1 MLLPISFLIGQ
12 NPKTSIETNDAHAI
26 NKDCQQ
32 EGEEYSER
40 GIDVPEDSLVRRLSK
55 GSKKNKK
62 SKPGQ
67 YVIDIEPLQKPESD
81 LNEIVVDSGES
92 AINSHKQRDK
102 KSRPKK
108 LREVSSRSTIDGATV
123 SGSLIVQLH
132 TNNAPS
138 PTSLDAIE
146 SNEVNDQGMHYN
158 ESYLETELPVSRN
171 EGSAL
176 VVSHEVTEQSQGKKL
191 DGEEQTMDEH
201 GSGPPQVWISKSLSM
216 EQGLDKL
223 EESV

>member
-1 MLLPISFLIGQ
+1 MLISSLIGK
-12 NPKTSIETNDAHAI
+12 NPKTCVETNDAHAT
-26 NKDCQQ
+26 NKDCEQ
-32 EGEEYSER
+32 ECEEYSER

-81 LNEIVVDSGES
+81 FNEIVVDSGES

-102 KSRPKK
+102 KSRPQK

-138 PTSLDAIE
+138 PTSLNAIE
-146 SNEVNDQGMHYN
+146 SNEVKDQEMHYN
-158 ESYLETELPVSRN
+158 ESYLETELPVTRN

-176 VVSHEVTEQSQGKKL
+176 AVSHEVTEQSQCKKL

-223 EESV
+223 DESV

>member
-1 MLLPISFLIGQ
+1 MLLPISLLIGQ
-12 NPKTSIETNDAHAI
+12 NAKTSIETNDAHVI

-81 LNEIVVDSGES
+81 LNEIVVDSVES

-191 DGEEQTMDEH
+191 DGEGQSMDAK

>member
-1 MLLPISFLIGQ
+1 MLLPISLLIGQ
-12 NPKTSIETNDAHAI
+12 NAKTSIETNDAHAI

-81 LNEIVVDSGES
+81 LNEIVVDSVES

-191 DGEEQTMDEH
+191 DGEGQSMDAK

>member
-1 MLLPISFLIGQ
+1 MLISSLIGK
-12 NPKTSIETNDAHAI
+12 NPKTSIETNDAHAT
-26 NKDCQQ
+26 NKDFEQ
-32 EGEEYSER
+32 ECEEYSER
-40 GIDVPEDSLVRRLSK
+40 GIDVPEDALVRRLSK

-81 LNEIVVDSGES
+81 FNEIVVDSGES

-102 KSRPKK
+102 KSRPQK
-108 LREVSSRSTIDGATV
+108 LGEVSSRSTTDGATV

-138 PTSLDAIE
+138 PTSLNE
-146 SNEVNDQGMHYN
+146 SNEVEDQEMHYN
-158 ESYLETELPVSRN
+158 ESYLETELPVTRN

-176 VVSHEVTEQSQGKKL
+176 AVSHEVTEQSQCKKL
-191 DGEEQTMDEH
+191 DGEEQTMDEQ
-201 GSGPPQVWISKSLSM
+201 SSAPPQVWISKSLSM

-223 EESV
+223 EDSV

>member
-1 MLLPISFLIGQ
+1 MLISSLIGK
-12 NPKTSIETNDAHAI
+12 NPKTSIETIDAHAT
-26 NKDCQQ
+26 NKDCEQ
-32 EGEEYSER
+32 ECEEYSER
-40 GIDVPEDSLVRRLSK
+40 GIDVPEDSMVRRLSK
-55 GSKKNKK
+55 GSRKNKK

-81 LNEIVVDSGES
+81 FNEIVDDSGKS

-102 KSRPKK
+102 KSRPQK

-138 PTSLDAIE
+138 PTSLNAIE
-146 SNEVNDQGMHYN
+146 SNEVKDQGMHYN
-158 ESYLETELPVSRN
+158 ESYLETELPVTRS

-176 VVSHEVTEQSQGKKL
+176 AVSHGITEQSQCKKL
-191 DGEEQTMDEH
+191 DGEEQTMGEH
-201 GSGPPQVWISKSLSM
+201 GSAPPQVWISKSLSM

-223 EESV
+223 EDSV

>member
-1 MLLPISFLIGQ
+1 MLLPISLLIGQ
-12 NPKTSIETNDAHAI
+12 NKKTSIETNEAHAI
-26 NKDCQQ
+26 KKDCDQ
-32 EGEEYSER
+32 ECEEYSER

-67 YVIDIEPLQKPESD
+67 YVIDIEPLQKAKSD
-81 LNEIVVDSGES
+81 FNEIVVDSGES

-102 KSRPKK
+102 KSRPQK
-108 LREVSSRSTIDGATV
+108 LRGVSSRSTIDGATV
-123 SGSLIVQLH
+123 SGSLVVQLH

-146 SNEVNDQGMHYN
+146 SNEVKDQGMHYN
-158 ESYLETELPVSRN
+158 ESYLETELPVNRN
-171 EGSAL
+171 EDTAL
-176 VVSHEVTEQSQGKKL
+176 AVTHEVAKQSQCKKL
-191 DGEEQTMDEH
+191 DGEEQTMDEQ
-201 GSGPPQVWISKSLSM
+201 SSAPPQVWISKSLSM

>member
-1 MLLPISFLIGQ
+1 MLISSLVGQ
-12 NPKTSIETNDAHAI
+12 NPKTSIETNDALAI
-26 NKDCQQ
+26 NKDCEQ

-40 GIDVPEDSLVRRLSK
+40 GIDIPEDSLVRRLSK

-81 LNEIVVDSGES
+81 LNEIVVDSEES

-102 KSRPKK
+102 KSKPQK
-108 LREVSSRSTIDGATV
+108 LREISSRSTIDGATV

-138 PTSLDAIE
+138 PTSLDDKE
-146 SNEVNDQGMHYN
+146 SNEVKDQGMHYN
-158 ESYLETELPVSRN
+158 ESYLETELPVNRN
-171 EGSAL
+171 EGSPLA
-176 VVSHEVTEQSQGKKL
+176 VSHEITEQSQCKKL
-191 DGEEQTMDEH
+191 DGEEQIISEQ